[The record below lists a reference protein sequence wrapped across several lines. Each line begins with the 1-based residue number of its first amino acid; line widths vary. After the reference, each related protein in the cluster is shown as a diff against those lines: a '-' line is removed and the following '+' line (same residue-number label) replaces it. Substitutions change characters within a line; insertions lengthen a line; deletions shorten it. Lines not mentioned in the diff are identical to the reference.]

1 MGRRKEKLRFLAV
14 LLSVAMTVSS
24 AVAVPD
30 RAYAK
35 ETGQTEAA
43 QAETA
48 QGDALSEELVFQDFE
63 ADTLDSSASGTLTTE
78 EYQGGK
84 QALCYHRNNGNNWWD
99 VTFASATGGTVD
111 ISGYNYITFWVKTDQ
126 TNTIEVKLF
135 SDGKD
140 TNKRTTMALKAGEWT
155 FMSVPLSDFSSDN
168 VDKTAITKVGFWDD
182 PEIIPFRLWQNAK

>member
-1 MGRRKEKLRFLAV
+1 MGRRKEKLHFLAV
-14 LLSVAMTVSS
+14 LLSAAMTVSS
-24 AVAVPD
+24 AMAVPD
-30 RAYAK
+30 MAYAK

-78 EYQGGK
+78 EYHGGK
-84 QALCYHRNNGNNWWD
+84 QALCYQRNNGNNWWD
-99 VTFASATGGTVD
+99 VTFASVTGGTVD

-135 SDGKD
+135 SDGED
-140 TNKRTTMALKAGEWT
+140 TN
-155 FMSVPLSDFSSDN
+155 
-168 VDKTAITKVGFWDD
+168 
-182 PEIIPFRLWQNAK
+182 